1 MKLGETY
8 IRMLLDTLG
17 IDPRRAES
25 VDIKGSNSK
34 YVNTTFL
41 EDNPRNRQER
51 REQQINKPNRTS
63 IHLCVAFHFIC
74 ITEEMKENRLPTDEQ
89 RDNLGCRCESDLATD
104 RTE

>member
-41 EDNPRNRQER
+41 EDNP
-51 REQQINKPNRTS
+51 
-63 IHLCVAFHFIC
+63 
-74 ITEEMKENRLPTDEQ
+74 
-89 RDNLGCRCESDLATD
+89 
-104 RTE
+104 